1 MTGITIIIVNYN
13 VKYFLR
19 QCLQSILN
27 SDYSGA
33 VEIIVVDN
41 NSQDGSDV
49 MMAEEFPSIQY
60 IYNTDNKG
68 FSKANNQAIKIAAQP
83 YTLILNP
90 DTILQED
97 TLSICA
103 QYLDKHSEVGAVGV
117 KMVDGSGTYLPE
129 SKRGF
134 PTPLNSIYKLSGLS
148 RLFPRSKVFNY
159 YYQGHL
165 SDSEVNPIEVLT
177 GAFTFAKTDLL
188 QKIGGFD
195 EDYFMYGE
203 DIELSYQIKKTGQ
216 AIHYLPTTQ
225 IIHFKGESTRKL
237 SRKYLTNF
245 YGAMGIYAGKRN
257 KGSALWAAILRFGII
272 ASAIVGLTRKFARA
286 ILRPLLDW
294 VLLFGATKAVE
305 HLWAIGYHQDPNY
318 YKSGEFNFIF
328 LVLTFV
334 AIICYGFLGQYDRRH
349 NLKHLFYGFI
359 FSSLSMLSLYSLMPS
374 EWRSSRLILM
384 SLALLSSVIL
394 YVSRRLYNRMLFG
407 TTQFDTQSAKRVAIV
422 GNSDSVKKIDKI
434 ITQFSGAEAY
444 IGSVGVDGQG
454 MIGTLADLPDIVE
467 SRSLNEIVFCSK
479 DMSTQ
484 QIFTAMADLGNKVS
498 FKLANNDNTSILG
511 SDSKERVGEWYTL
524 DLFYKITQPFHIR
537 TKRLVDI
544 GAAVLCL
551 IGFPLVLLS
560 SPSREKIFTNLFP
573 VLIGKKS
580 WIGYRESDVQG
591 SALPELRDGVFE
603 LMPLNQGT
611 SAHKTNLH
619 YAKNYSTW
627 SELSM
632 LATFLFKKPRV

>member
-27 SDYSGA
+27 SDYQGA
-33 VEIIVVDN
+33 VDIIVVDN

-49 MMAEEFPSIQY
+49 MMENEFPSVNY
-60 IYNTDNKG
+60 IYNADNKG
-68 FSKANNQAIKIAAQP
+68 FSKANNQAINIAAQP

-97 TLSICA
+97 TLHICA
-103 QYLDKHSEVGAVGV
+103 QYLDTHKEVGAVGV

-148 RLFPRSKVFNY
+148 RLFPRSQVFNY

-165 SDSEVNPIEVLT
+165 SDSEINPIEVLT
-177 GAFTFAKTDLL
+177 GAFTFARTDLL
-188 QKIGGFD
+188 QEIGGFD

-203 DIELSYQIKKTGQ
+203 DIELSYQIQKSGQ

-225 IIHFKGESTRKL
+225 IIHFKGESTSKL

-272 ASAIVGLTRKFARA
+272 ASAVVGLTRKLAKA
-286 ILRPLLDW
+286 ILRPLSDW
-294 VLLFGATKAVE
+294 VLLFGATKGVE

-318 YKSGEFNFIF
+318 YKSGEFNLIF
-328 LVLTFV
+328 LVLTLV
-334 AIICYGFLGQYDRRH
+334 AVICYGFLGQYDRRH
-349 NLKHLFYGFI
+349 NLKHLFYGFVL
-359 FSSLSMLSLYSLMPS
+359 SSLAMLSLYSLMPS
-374 EWRSSRLILM
+374 QWRSSRLLLM
-384 SLALLSSVIL
+384 SLALLSPVIL
-394 YVSRRLYNRMLFG
+394 YLSRRLYNRLLFG
-407 TTQFDTQSAKRVAIV
+407 ISQFDTLSAKRVAIV
-422 GNSDSVKKIDKI
+422 GDTDSVEKIEQI
-434 ITQFSGAEAY
+434 IAQFSGSEAY
-444 IGSVGVDGQG
+444 IGSIGVDGQG
-454 MIGTLADLPDIVE
+454 DIGGLADLPDIVE

-484 QIFTAMADLGNKVS
+484 QIFSAMADLGNRVS

-524 DLFYKITQPFHIR
+524 DLFYKITQPFHLR
-537 TKRLVDI
+537 TKRLLDV

-551 IGFPLVLLS
+551 IGFPLILLF
-560 SPSREKIFTNLFP
+560 SPSRGKIFANLFS

-580 WIGYRESDVQG
+580 WIGYQKAVNPG

-603 LMPLNQGT
+603 LTPLSKGI

-627 SELSM
+627 SELSL
-632 LATFLFKKPRV
+632 LASYFFRKPRV